1 LNASWL
7 ANFAADVGGYS
18 LLVGAD
24 KRARQLHS

>member
-1 LNASWL
+1 MPSVERKL
-7 ANFAADVGGYS
+7 ADVGGYS